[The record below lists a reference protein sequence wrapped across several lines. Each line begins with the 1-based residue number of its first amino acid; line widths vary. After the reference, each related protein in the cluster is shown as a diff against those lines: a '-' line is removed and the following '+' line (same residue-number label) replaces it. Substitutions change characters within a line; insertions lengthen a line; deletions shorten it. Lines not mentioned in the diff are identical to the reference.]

1 MNITKSY
8 LTDATGQIQSVVLDY
23 HTYQTIEQVLW
34 DEGLMKALVEV
45 AAEEEVDYEEVR
57 ELIQLR

>member
-23 HTYQTIEQVLW
+23 HTYQTIEQVLL
-34 DEGLMKALVEV
+34 DEGLMKAMAEV

-57 ELIQLR
+57 ELIKLL